1 MSLKAEKKADLL
13 AIVAEVGEPVIWNG
27 RTLSALVSVPAVA
40 QEFEIGGFM
49 AAVDFTVK
57 IPLQMFSGI
66 RPKHGDRMTFEGNDY
81 RVTRVSV
88 HPQYPMLVLTLSN
101 PDE

>member
-1 MSLKAEKKADLL
+1 MSLKAEKAADLL
-13 AIVAEVGEPVIWNG
+13 AIIADVGEPIIWNG
-27 RTLSALVSVPAVA
+27 QTFSALVSVPAIA

-49 AAVDFTVK
+49 ASVDFTVK
-57 IPLQMFSGI
+57 IPIQMFPGV

-81 RVTRVSV
+81 RVTRVAN
-88 HPQYPMLVLTLSN
+88 HPQYPMLVLTLSS